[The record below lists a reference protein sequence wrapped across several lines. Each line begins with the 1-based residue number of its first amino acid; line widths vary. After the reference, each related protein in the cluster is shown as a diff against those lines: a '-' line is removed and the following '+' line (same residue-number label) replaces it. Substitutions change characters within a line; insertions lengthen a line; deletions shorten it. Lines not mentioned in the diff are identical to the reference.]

1 MKFLLHVCFLS
12 PAAIVVAMVP
22 VYGQTCCT
30 GGAPLTG
37 VLNIQ
42 ALPTSGWGISLTY
55 DNNLIEDFIQG
66 TEQVDGGNISRF
78 TKTLLAQI
86 DYGISENITGT
97 VLIPYLWLGQ
107 TTETFSGEIEGKT
120 SGLGDILLMSQYK
133 KALPKQAILIVGL
146 GIKIPSGATQNKDM
160 ESGLIL
166 PATLQPGTGSVDFL
180 VFSQYQTSFSFRKS
194 LSFTQTFSARVN
206 TVSKEFAFHN
216 TYRFGH
222 VFQAF
227 TAFADQFLIAGVL
240 QNPSLTFRYR
250 YAGNDIQEGFPNV
263 NTGGHWLYLTPG
275 WAINVSQN
283 LLVGIAGEFPL
294 YRNLNGL
301 QITTSRKLMATLQF
315 LIPVKNVLDL

>member
-1 MKFLLHVCFLS
+1 MKFLLHLFCLS
-12 PAAIVVAMVP
+12 LVAIIVTIVP
-22 VYGQTCCT
+22 VYSQTCCT
-30 GGAPLTG
+30 GGVPLTG
-37 VLNIQ
+37 VLNIH

-55 DNNLIEDFIQG
+55 DNNLIEDLIQR
-66 TEQVDGGNISRF
+66 TEQIDEDNISRF

-86 DYGISENITGT
+86 DYGITENITGT
-97 VLIPYLWLGQ
+97 VLIPYVWLGQ
-107 TTETFSGEIEGKT
+107 TTKTLSGEIEGKT
-120 SGLGDILLMSQYK
+120 SGLGDVLIMSQYK
-133 KALPKQAILIVGL
+133 KVLPNQAALIIGL
-146 GIKIPSGATQNKDM
+146 GIKLPLGATQNKDI

-180 VFSQYQTSFSFRKS
+180 ISSQYQTSFNFRKS
-194 LSFTQTFSARVN
+194 LSFTQTFIARVN

-227 TAFADQFLIAGVL
+227 TAFADQFLIAGLL

-250 YAGNDIQEGFPNV
+250 YAGKDIQEGFPNE
-263 NTGGHWLYLTPG
+263 NTGGHWLYITPG

-315 LIPVKNVLDL
+315 LFPGKNELDL